1 MRLRHRI
8 KLAWWAFWN
17 PDNLTMLR
25 HELETFSSTPS
36 TGPTALGMRAAWW
49 IKRYLDLPVR

>member
-1 MRLRHRI
+1 MRLLHRL
-8 KLAWWAFWN
+8 KLAWWAFRN

-25 HELETFSSTPS
+25 HELDIFAQDAS

-49 IKRYLDLPVR
+49 LKRFLDLPVR